1 MEVKVEHHNSLETDA
16 TSAVRLSSV
25 TEGIDVGLD
34 RGDIY
39 LVHLSALS
47 QQLGVM
53 NPLRTRADFLSS
65 QEQIVRVGE
74 ALNKRECETASV
86 MWWVREKNGKAK
98 TTYVI
103 MRVWHG
109 VERTNCQRE
118 SIQDIKIGMI
128 CRLDNA
134 TQ

>member
-74 ALNKRECETASV
+74 ALNK
-86 MWWVREKNGKAK
+86 
-98 TTYVI
+98 
-103 MRVWHG
+103 
-109 VERTNCQRE
+109 
-118 SIQDIKIGMI
+118 
-128 CRLDNA
+128 
-134 TQ
+134 